1 MEERKM
7 SVTLNSSIS
16 WKNAAADD
24 LTMLDNLQPNIVKA
38 HVREFLTLLFLKF
51 DDPANARNFL
61 KTLSTS
67 LMKSA
72 RQHLDEIEA
81 FKATPPVPGTPYIGL
96 GLTKRGYDKLGIAQ
110 IPDDAFFGNGMQ
122 ASQLNDPDV
131 STWDPYFGGDIHA
144 VVLIGDMLN
153 ETKVAA
159 HDQVVG
165 LIDSSYGVTIVG
177 SQDGLGLHNN
187 NGQGIEHFGYVD
199 GRSQPLF
206 LTEDIDGEEDGTDGT
221 ANWDPD
227 FPLGQVIVADPAAPD
242 PSVHFGSYFIYRKL
256 EQNVRLFK
264 EEEEKLADRLFGSDE
279 EIAGALVVG
288 RFEDGTPVT
297 MQFEDGVESPVP
309 NNFNYFS
316 DKSGAKCPFSGH
328 IRKTNPR
335 GSGGFEDHDGERT
348 HLMARR
354 GQTYGVRTDN
364 PNDGRTDNKP
374 QKHVGL
380 LFMAFNSDIGNQF
393 EFTQKNWANNPGF
406 PRVPTGFPP
415 PGVDPVI
422 GQMPNDAT
430 RPDMEGA
437 TAWGDPGSL
446 TITAAVPRAVTMKG
460 GEYFF
465 MPSMAF
471 LKAL

>member
-1 MEERKM
+1 M
-7 SVTLNSSIS
+7 SVTLNSPIS
-16 WKNAAADD
+16 WKNAAPDD
-24 LTMLDNLQPNIVKA
+24 VKMLDNLQPNIVKP
-38 HVREFLTLLFLKF
+38 HVREFLTLLFLQFNQPVGAK
-51 DDPANARNFL
+51 NFL

-67 LMKSA
+67 MMKSA
-72 RQHLDEIEA
+72 KQHLKEIEA
-81 FKATPPVPGTPYIGL
+81 FKAKPAKPGTPYIGL
-96 GLTKRGYDKLGIAQ
+96 GLTKAGYNILGITKTPA
-110 IPDDAFFGNGMQ
+110 DGLFDKGMQ
-122 ASQLNDPDV
+122 KSSLNDPAV
-131 STWDPYFGGDIHA
+131 ITWDPYFQHPIHA
-144 VVLIGDMLN
+144 VLLVGDMLN
-153 ETKVAA
+153 DKKAAALDKVMS
-159 HDQVVG
+159 
-165 LIDSSYGVTIVG
+165 LIKKSKGVTIVG
-177 SQDGLGLHNN
+177 AQDGAGLHNDN
-187 NGQGIEHFGYVD
+187 KEGIEHFGYVD

-206 LTEDIDGEEDGTDGT
+206 LQEDIDAEENGTDGT
-221 ANWDPD
+221 ANWDPG
-227 FPLGQVIVADPAAPD
+227 FPLKQVIVPDPAAPD
-242 PSVHFGSYFIYRKL
+242 PKVHFGSYFVYRKL

-264 EEEEKLADRLFGSDE
+264 AQEQKLADRLFGKDE

-335 GSGGFEDHDGERT
+335 GSGGFEDHAGERT

-364 PNDGRTDNKP
+364 PNDGKIANKP
-374 QKHVGL
+374 EKYVGL

-406 PRVPTGFPP
+406 PAVPPGFPA

-422 GQMPNDAT
+422 GQTPNDAART
-430 RPDMEGA
+430 KMEAA
-437 TAWGDPGSL
+437 TQWGNPKSL
-446 TITAAVPRAVTMKG
+446 KKVATVPRAVTMKG

-465 MPSMAF
+465 MPSLAF
-471 LKAL
+471 LRSL